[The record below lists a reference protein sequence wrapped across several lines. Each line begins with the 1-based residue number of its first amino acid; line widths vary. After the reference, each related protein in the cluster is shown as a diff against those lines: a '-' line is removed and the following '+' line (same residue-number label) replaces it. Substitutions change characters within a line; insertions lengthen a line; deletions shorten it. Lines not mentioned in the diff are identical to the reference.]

1 MGACMC
7 SCSVFSLFMCFA
19 SCIKFHGKKWLHK
32 ELLHFL
38 VLKQMAC
45 NCLYYHAVT
54 SSMTI
59 LVVPGHSADHVLFKP
74 VLTRQECAMSTQW
87 VYFLS
92 SCDSSPHMQ
101 LVYCQS
107 YVCMQWSP
115 NASLSCAWLCNNSK
129 RCLPSFVSPSSCTA
143 LLLRCFLFKHQPMPS
158 PSEKWSGEQSQIS
171 WGLFQKVIRTNEMA
185 IMCQSFT
192 TVNLYSSICTFFE
205 QAYF

>member
-1 MGACMC
+1 
-7 SCSVFSLFMCFA
+7 
-19 SCIKFHGKKWLHK
+19 
-32 ELLHFL
+32 
-38 VLKQMAC
+38 MAC

-74 VLTRQECAMSTQW
+74 VLTRHECAMSTQW

-101 LVYCQS
+101 LVKAKVMYACS
-107 YVCMQWSP
+107 DPPMPICHALGYVISA
-115 NASLSCAWLCNNSK
+115 NGV
-129 RCLPSFVSPSSCTA
+129 CLH
-143 LLLRCFLFKHQPMPS
+143 LLVPPLAQCCFLGAFCLNISLVSS
-158 PSEKWSGEQSQIS
+158 PCHLLVRNGSGEQSQIS

-205 QAYF
+205 